1 MGGMGLHKHATKR
14 KLKFAKKLR
23 RKRTKAE
30 TRFWTICQKLREEGV
45 VFWNQIVLCGYVADF
60 WCPKLQLV
68 VEIDGPSHLE
78 ESQVK
83 YDKHRAKV
91 MKDELNA
98 QTIRFTNAQV
108 FADLEAVEKE
118 LRAKI
123 VTRKAYLKLKAEG

>member
-1 MGGMGLHKHATKR
+1 MALHKHATKR

-23 RKRTKAE
+23 RRRTRAE
-30 TRFWTICQKLREEGV
+30 LRFWTICQKLREEGV
-45 VFWNQIVLCGYVADF
+45 VFWQQIVLCGYVADF

-68 VEIDGPSHLE
+68 IEIDGDSHLT
-78 ESQVK
+78 ESQK
-83 YDKHRAKV
+83 RWDKRRTKV

-108 FADLEAVEKE
+108 YTDLAGVEKT

-123 VTRKAYLKLKAEG
+123 VTRKAYLALKRG